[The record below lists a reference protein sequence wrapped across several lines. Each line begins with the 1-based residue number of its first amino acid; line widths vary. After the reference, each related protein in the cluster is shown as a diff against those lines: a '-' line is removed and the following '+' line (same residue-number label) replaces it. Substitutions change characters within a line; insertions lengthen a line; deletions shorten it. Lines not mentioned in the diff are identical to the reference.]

1 MKLSCEKHE
10 ADDWKAKSIIAIIV
24 GVVALIAF
32 FVGVWMNDIVVM
44 IVPVSIITF
53 FGVMSLSS
61 LHSITSTGSKND
73 TKGVMRKSIT
83 ATLILVFVIML
94 ALTLKGEIDF
104 SKIPGSITDNF
115 VYIIITIIGFYFGTR
130 TVNEFLQKWRP
141 SKNGNS

>member
-10 ADDWKAKSIIAIIV
+10 FDDWKAKSIIAVIV
-24 GVVALIAF
+24 GVIALFAF
-32 FVGVWMNDIVVM
+32 FVGVWMNDIVIM

-61 LHSITSTGSKND
+61 LHSITSDSKND
-73 TKGVMRKSIT
+73 TIGIMRKSIT

-115 VYIIITIIGFYFGTR
+115 VYIIIIIIGFYFGNI
-130 TVNEFLQKWRP
+130 TVNEFLQRWRP
-141 SKNGNS
+141 SKNENS